1 MVTWCEQL
9 THWKRTWCWEK
20 LKAEREEGVR
30 GGDGWMAS
38 PMQWTWTWAS
48 PGDGEGQGE
57 LACCHPAGH
66 KESHMTGQQNNNNNM
81 WDLSSLTSIKPTPSA
96 LEDAVLTTGLPGK
109 SQLSQ
114 ILELTSESNFSGS
127 TESINELSLTVLVIQ
142 RKVFNFST
150 FAYYKDSGKV
160 ISKAERLHFLCQAV
174 YLVDYTV
181 HMVIIT
187 LELFFFPI
195 TWLHENYI
203 LKLKQ
208 KKSFQKV

>member
-1 MVTWCEQL
+1 MWTADSLEKNL
-9 THWKRTWCWEK
+9 MLGKIEGRKRRGCQRRRWLDGITDAMDVNLGNSRRWWGSG
-20 LKAEREEGVR
+20 RTGVLPSSR
-30 GGDGWMAS
+30 S
-38 PMQWTWTWAS
+38 Q
-48 PGDGEGQGE
+48 
-57 LACCHPAGH
+57 
-66 KESHMTGQQNNNNNM
+66 HMTGQQNNNNM

-96 LEDAVLTTGLPGK
+96 LEDAILTTGLPGK

-142 RKVFNFST
+142 RKIFNLST
-150 FAYYKDSGKV
+150 FSHYKDSGKV
-160 ISKAERLHFLCQAV
+160 ISKAERLRFLCQAV

-181 HMVIIT
+181 HMVKIT

>member
-1 MVTWCEQL
+1 MLPSSRSQ
-9 THWKRTWCWEK
+9 
-20 LKAEREEGVR
+20 
-30 GGDGWMAS
+30 
-38 PMQWTWTWAS
+38 
-48 PGDGEGQGE
+48 
-57 LACCHPAGH
+57 
-66 KESHMTGQQNNNNNM
+66 HMTGQQNNNNNM

-96 LEDAVLTTGLPGK
+96 LEDAILTTGLPVK

-142 RKVFNFST
+142 RKVFNLST
-150 FAYYKDSGKV
+150 FSHYKDSGKV
-160 ISKAERLHFLCQAV
+160 ISKAERLRFLCQAV

-181 HMVIIT
+181 HMVKIT